1 MWSYAMTSLLYS
13 TMQSPTSRL
22 IRILHQKHGSVSTL
36 SFIRTH
42 LVMPHNAA
50 GTTMYMRHSNRNQSH
65 RDNKAP
71 RRMKSATTG
80 TRKVGARSKKWLD
93 TSADDAMSASHAMTL
108 VTKSIAAQRL
118 PLRPVLDSGVLLLTT
133 PLHLLTSYRCRKR
146 FPPLGLMLNLLLAS
160 MMQMLLI
167 SSQMSAA
174 SLMPVSSHRPVSL
187 TQILLFEAAPLTPA
201 FSMQLQLLVAL
212 RMPAASHMPVSLTQI
227 LLFEA
232 APLTPAF
239 LMQLQLLII
248 LPRTSAVSHMP
259 VSLTPITLLKTV
271 PLAPARI
278 QPFFSR
284 HLRLQ
289 RILCLWQWLSMRE
302 AFEQCSETTQIE
314 PSLIPYATSLP
325 MASELATKDP
335 KRECTEQIMPP
346 PHQIK
351 RQYPPIFK
359 MKSMRVACAS

>member
-1 MWSYAMTSLLYS
+1 
-13 TMQSPTSRL
+13 
-22 IRILHQKHGSVSTL
+22 
-36 SFIRTH
+36 
-42 LVMPHNAA
+42 
-50 GTTMYMRHSNRNQSH
+50 
-65 RDNKAP
+65 
-71 RRMKSATTG
+71 
-80 TRKVGARSKKWLD
+80 
-93 TSADDAMSASHAMTL
+93 
-108 VTKSIAAQRL
+108 
-118 PLRPVLDSGVLLLTT
+118 DSGVLLLTT

-201 FSMQLQLLVAL
+201 F
-212 RMPAASHMPVSLTQI
+212 
-227 LLFEA
+227 
-232 APLTPAF
+232 

-284 HLRLQ
+284 QLRLQ
-289 RILCLWQWLSMRE
+289 RILCLWQWLSM
-302 AFEQCSETTQIE
+302 
-314 PSLIPYATSLP
+314 
-325 MASELATKDP
+325 
-335 KRECTEQIMPP
+335 
-346 PHQIK
+346 
-351 RQYPPIFK
+351 
-359 MKSMRVACAS
+359 

>member
-1 MWSYAMTSLLYS
+1 
-13 TMQSPTSRL
+13 
-22 IRILHQKHGSVSTL
+22 
-36 SFIRTH
+36 
-42 LVMPHNAA
+42 
-50 GTTMYMRHSNRNQSH
+50 
-65 RDNKAP
+65 DNKAP

-201 FSMQLQLLVAL
+201 FSMQLQLLVL
-212 RMPAASHMPVSLTQI
+212 HRIPAASHMPVSLTQI

-239 LMQLQLLII
+239 SMQLQLLVLLRI
-248 LPRTSAVSHMP
+248 PAASHMP
-259 VSLTPITLLKTV
+259 VSLTQILLFEAA
-271 PLAPARI
+271 PLTPAFSMQLQLLVLLRI
-278 QPFFSR
+278 PAAS
-284 HLRLQ
+284 HMPVSL
-289 RILCLWQWLSMRE
+289 
-302 AFEQCSETTQIE
+302 TQILLFE
-314 PSLIPYATSLP
+314 AAPL
-325 MASELATKDP
+325 
-335 KRECTEQIMPP
+335 
-346 PHQIK
+346 
-351 RQYPPIFK
+351 
-359 MKSMRVACAS
+359 